1 MVTAVLLENQEK
13 TLREEAEFLGEAG
26 PTNSAGT
33 GGFSG
38 SAGNTVAGF
47 DPVLI
52 SLIRRAILTNDM
64 TYWCS
69 TNEWSY

>member
-1 MVTAVLLENQEK
+1 MQGFNAEHLQEKWAPILNHEGLGGINDAHKRMVTAVLLENQEK

-38 SAGNTVAGF
+38 S
-47 DPVLI
+47 D
-52 SLIRRAILTNDM
+52 
-64 TYWCS
+64 W
-69 TNEWSY
+69 